1 MSSRE
6 LKNNHCAETSAM
18 KRPDAPAGSASSEPF
33 TSAEQSAF
41 STPDARDIRVHTV
54 NYAADVSGVCSAL
67 YELGGLIVMHDAS
80 GCNST
85 FATHDEPRWYDI
97 DSMIYI
103 SGLTEYDA
111 VLGGDEKYID
121 DVLEIAEERHPRFIC
136 VFGSPVALVMGTDFR
151 GIAHIIEK
159 RTGIPTFSFETSGM
173 YTYLQGARQAF
184 SAIADRFCTDSAAAS
199 LTKTNPQ
206 EDPDSPAPARPLRVN
221 ILGATP
227 LDFSVVG
234 NDTALRNFAARH
246 GMELNSFWAMGD
258 SLDRLS
264 RAGAADV
271 NLVVSSVGI
280 DAAEIL
286 RSRFGQPYVIG
297 LPMSETADRALAALL
312 RRAAEDGQNRILWED
327 DAPRAELLRGDR
339 PDPDIIAA
347 AADRIR
353 GHQDSTVIIGESV
366 QAASIRYVLE
376 HDCGAPAGSVHV
388 ICPLE
393 DSFRLLRETDIMTDD
408 EAAIAELIN
417 PAHRLIADPI
427 WGNVLRKD
435 SRTELIPL
443 PSEAYSGR
451 VFRADIPVFADPAWG
466 RVLRERLNPQGDC

>member
-1 MSSRE
+1 MTGQNTAAQGE
-6 LKNNHCAETSAM
+6 I
-18 KRPDAPAGSASSEPF
+18 
-33 TSAEQSAF
+33 

-121 DVLEIAEERHPRFIC
+121 DVLEIAQERHPKFIC

-184 SAIADRFCTDSAAAS
+184 AAIADRFCTKEKAEEYSDSGNTSAAEYTIS
-199 LTKTNPQ
+199 GKPCRRLKI
-206 EDPDSPAPARPLRVN
+206 N
-221 ILGATP
+221 ILGVTP

-234 NDTALRNFAARH
+234 NDEALRAFADRH
-246 GMELNSFWAMGD
+246 DMELVSFWAMGD
-258 SLDRLS
+258 SLERLS
-264 RAGAADV
+264 MAGAADV

-280 DAAEIL
+280 DAAEVL
-286 RSRFGQPYVIG
+286 KEKFGQPYVTG
-297 LPMSETADRALAALL
+297 LPMSGEEDETLAEMLK
-312 RRAAEDGQNRILWED
+312 AAEEDGKDRVLWED
-327 DAPRAELLRGDR
+327 DGACAEIYRADP
-339 PDPDIIAA
+339 PDEQEISAAEKRIASEE
-347 AADRIR
+347 
-353 GHQDSTVIIGESV
+353 DSIVILGETV
-366 QAASIRYVLE
+366 QAASIRRLLE
-376 HDCGAPAGSVHV
+376 HAGAGAAASETQGEPAQSHVHV

-393 DSFRLLRETDIMTDD
+393 DSFGLLREDDVMTDD
-408 EAAIAELIN
+408 EAAVT
-417 PAHRLIADPI
+417 RLANAARWFIADPV
-427 WGNVLRKD
+427 WGNILKKD
-435 SRTELIPL
+435 SRTEFIPL
-443 PSEAYSGR
+443 PSEACSGR
-451 VFRADIPVFADPAWG
+451 IFRADIPMFAAPDWG
-466 RVLRERLNPQGDC
+466 KTLVDRIRKG

>member
-1 MSSRE
+1 MPGLSVSRKE
-6 LKNNHCAETSAM
+6 PQNNNRAE
-18 KRPDAPAGSASSEPF
+18 APEI
-33 TSAEQSAF
+33 

-121 DVLEIAEERHPRFIC
+121 DVLEIAEERNPRFIC

-159 RTGIPTFSFETSGM
+159 RTGIPAFSFETSGM

-184 SAIADRFCTDSAAAS
+184 AAIADRFCTESAAAS
-199 LTKTNPQ
+199 PAKINAQESASAYSGNATKLNPG
-206 EDPDSPAPARPLRVN
+206 ENSDVSAPARPLRVN
-221 ILGATP
+221 ILGVTP

-234 NDTALRNFAARH
+234 NDTALRDFTVRH

-258 SLDRLS
+258 SLDRLA

-271 NLVVSSVGI
+271 NLVVSSVGL

-286 RSRFGQPYVIG
+286 RSRFGQPYVVG
-297 LPMSETADRALAALL
+297 LPMSSTADQTLAGLL
-312 RRAAEDGQNRILWED
+312 RRAAEDGQDHVLWET

-339 PDPDIIAA
+339 PDPQQIAA

-353 GHQDSTVIIGESV
+353 AQQDSTVIIGESV

-376 HDCGAPAGSVHV
+376 HDCSAPACSVHV

-393 DSFRLLRETDIMTDD
+393 DSFHLLRETDIMTDD
-408 EAAIAELIN
+408 EAAITELVN
-417 PAHRLIADPI
+417 PARRLIADPI
-427 WGNVLRKD
+427 WGNVLRAA
-435 SRTELIPL
+435 SHAALIPL
-443 PSEAYSGR
+443 PGEACSGR
-451 VFRADIPVFADPAWG
+451 VFRADIPVFTDPAWG
-466 RVLRERLNPQGDC
+466 DRLKSQIQE

>member
-1 MSSRE
+1 
-6 LKNNHCAETSAM
+6 M
-18 KRPDAPAGSASSEPF
+18 KGPDASADSVSSE
-33 TSAEQSAF
+33 TTASAEKSAF

-184 SAIADRFCTDSAAAS
+184 ATIADRFCTEPAAAS
-199 LTKTNPQ
+199 QTITNPQ
-206 EDPDSPAPARPLRVN
+206 ECSDSPAPDRPLRVN
-221 ILGATP
+221 ILGVTP

-234 NDTALRNFAARH
+234 NDTALRKFTERH

-258 SLDRLS
+258 SLDRLAC
-264 RAGAADV
+264 AGAADV
-271 NLVVSSVGI
+271 NLVVSSVGL

-286 RSRFGQPYVIG
+286 RSRFGQPYVVG
-297 LPMSETADRALAALL
+297 LPMSSAADQTLAELL
-312 RRAAEDGQNRILWED
+312 RRAAEDGQNHILWED
-327 DAPRAELLRGDR
+327 DATRAELLRGDR
-339 PDPDIIAA
+339 PDPQQIAA
-347 AADRIR
+347 AADRVR
-353 GHQDSTVIIGESV
+353 SQKDSTVIIGESV

-376 HDCGAPAGSVHV
+376 HDCGAPSDSVHV

-393 DSFRLLRETDIMTDD
+393 DSFHLLQKTDIMTDD
-408 EAAIAELIN
+408 EAAITELVN

-427 WGNVLRKD
+427 WGNVLHAD
-435 SRTELIPL
+435 SRAELISL

-451 VFRADIPVFADPAWG
+451 VFRADIPIFTDPAWG
-466 RVLRERLNPQGDC
+466 DRLKSQI

>member
-1 MSSRE
+1 M
-6 LKNNHCAETSAM
+6 
-18 KRPDAPAGSASSEPF
+18 AGKKTTVQGE
-33 TSAEQSAF
+33 F

-121 DVLEIAEERHPRFIC
+121 DVLEIAEERHPKFIC

-173 YTYLQGARQAF
+173 YTYLQGERQAF
-184 SAIADRFCTDSAAAS
+184 AAIADRFCTKEKAEEYASPESAETGAADGQPGRR
-199 LTKTNPQ
+199 LKI
-206 EDPDSPAPARPLRVN
+206 N
-221 ILGATP
+221 ILGVTP
-227 LDFSVVG
+227 LDFSVTG
-234 NDTALRNFAARH
+234 NDEALRAFADRH
-246 GMELNSFWAMGD
+246 DMELVSFWAMGD
-258 SLDRLS
+258 SLERLS

-280 DAAEIL
+280 DAAEVL
-286 RSRFGQPYVIG
+286 KEKFGQPYVIG
-297 LPMSETADRALAALL
+297 LPMSAEEDETLAKQLYA
-312 RRAAEDGQNRILWED
+312 AAEDGKNRVLWED
-327 DAPRAELLRGDR
+327 DGTAAEIFRADP
-339 PDPDIIAA
+339 PDEQEISDAEKSLA
-347 AADRIR
+347 SEE
-353 GHQDSTVIIGESV
+353 DSIVILGETV
-366 QAASIRYVLE
+366 QAASIRRLLE
-376 HDCGAPAGSVHV
+376 HAAAGGRESENQGKAAQSQVHV

-393 DSFRLLRETDIMTDD
+393 DSFGLLRNTDIMTDD
-408 EAAIAELIN
+408 EAAVT
-417 PAHRLIADPI
+417 RLANAARWFIADPV
-427 WGNVLRKD
+427 WGNILKKD
-435 SRTELIPL
+435 SRTEFIPL
-443 PSEAYSGR
+443 PSEACSGR
-451 VFRADIPVFADPAWG
+451 IFRADIPVFADPEWG
-466 RVLRERLNPQGDC
+466 KSLKKSLNPQNDC